1 MGVPNRIMAPHT
13 TQHVVAFF
21 LRQHVV
27 NKVAVAIQA
36 CILRHQTIA
45 RLDLYGLVK
54 LPRRKRQ
61 RMQKPVIGFGEP
73 LAQEIVGHM
82 AVVACGNPMVT
93 GMRPRIQMPLHHVA
107 VGTRCGIVRQ
117 VRSATTVVEREHAQ
131 SGKTT
136 PGNDRPGRQTPPEV
150 RFRLRCGCD
159 FSGHNS
165 RR

>member
-1 MGVPNRIMAPHT
+1 MAPHA

-27 NKVAVAIQA
+27 NKVAVAVQA
-36 CILRHQTIA
+36 RILRHQAIA

-61 RMQKPVIGFGEP
+61 RMQKAVVGFREP

-82 AVVACGNPMVT
+82 AVVACGDAMVT

-107 VGTRCGIVRQ
+107 VGTRCWIVRQ
-117 VRSATTVVEREHAQ
+117 VRGATTVVEREHAQ
-131 SGKTT
+131 SGKTA
-136 PGNDRPGRQTPPEV
+136 PGNDRPGRQTPPKE
-150 RFRLRCGCD
+150 RLRFGCGCD
-159 FSGHNS
+159 FSGHKF
-165 RR
+165 RH